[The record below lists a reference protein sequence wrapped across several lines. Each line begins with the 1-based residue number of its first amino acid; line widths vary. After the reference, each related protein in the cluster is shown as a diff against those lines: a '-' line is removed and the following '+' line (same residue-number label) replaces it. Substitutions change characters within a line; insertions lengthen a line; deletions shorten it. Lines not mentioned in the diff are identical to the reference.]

1 MKKSRYIRVSS
12 KGQSSL
18 RQAKISNPDEVIYL
32 DIISGSIPF
41 KERPEGK
48 KLIEAIDAGEIN
60 YVSFHDIS
68 RAGRNTI
75 DVLTTLKYFESKGV
89 TVKIDNL
96 GLESIIDGK
105 PNPVFSLLTTVLAEI
120 YSMERE
126 TLLERQKEGI
136 AIAKAKGTYKGRVK
150 GTTEDDNEILTK
162 YPNAVKAI
170 KNNPN
175 HSLRDLAKLS
185 VSKDGKKVSMNTI
198 KKLKGIL
205 DKEKGN

>member
-1 MKKSRYIRVSS
+1 MKKARYIRVSS

-18 RQAKISNPDEVIYL
+18 RQEQKAHPDEVIYL

-41 KERPEGK
+41 NERPEGK

-60 YVSFHDIS
+60 YISFHDIS

-126 TLLERQKEGI
+126 TLLERQREGI
-136 AIAKAKGTYKGRVK
+136 AIAKANGVYTGRVV
-150 GTTEDDNEILTK
+150 GSVESDDEVLAK
-162 YPNAVKAI
+162 YPDAVKAI
-170 KNNPN
+170 KKYPDG
-175 HSLRDLAKLS
+175 SLRELAKLG
-185 VSKDGKKVSMNTI
+185 DCSMNTI

-205 DKEKGN
+205 IK